1 MRKRISGL
9 NGRDIFVSFIKIAF
23 ASALMSAVCYSSYYF
38 LTNTLGA
45 KTLIVKLIE
54 AFVPIALGGITF
66 FIIAKIL
73 RVNEINKVYN
83 AFARKL
89 GRKNG

>member
-9 NGRDIFVSFIKIAF
+9 NGREIIAAFVKIAI
-23 ASALMSAVCYSSYYF
+23 ASAIMSAICYFSYKF

-54 AFVPIALGGITF
+54 AFVPIALGGIAF
-66 FIIAKIL
+66 VVAAKIL
-73 RVNEINKVYN
+73 RVGEIDKLFNTLK
-83 AFARKL
+83 RKL
-89 GRKNG
+89 GRK